1 MKKLFAL
8 CAAFFLLPSL
18 VKVLPYGEDLGGASL
33 LAQDNVGIG
42 TNTPNASAILEM
54 LSSNKGMLAP
64 RVTTAQ
70 RNAIVV
76 NASTDGLLVFDT
88 SFGCFFYYS
97 ALSSSWVS

>member
-1 MKKLFAL
+1 MKKLLLTSSIAML
-8 CAAFFLLPSL
+8 ISLLP
-18 VKVLPYGEDLGGASL
+18 LGSGLL

-76 NASTDGLLVFDT
+76 NASTD
-88 SFGCFFYYS
+88 
-97 ALSSSWVS
+97 